1 VGQIKEGSLIKVPL
15 RELFPA
21 AKGLGRG
28 GWIKGTVKEVENIKG
43 QTFPLTARIEFFFKE
58 RDSTGKEIEKNINK
72 KFTLAFIDEEEFDCC
87 AGIEATAF
95 MKYFTEG
102 NPGRRIMVGFSE
114 NENETCGVYLALWQD
129 TDQED

>member
-1 VGQIKEGSLIKVPL
+1 MIIKEGNLIKVPAH
-15 RELFPA
+15 ELFSPQEDPG
-21 AKGLGRG
+21 KG
-28 GWIKGTVKEVENIKG
+28 GWVTGTIKEVENIKG
-43 QTFPLTARIEFFFKE
+43 QNFPLTARIEFSFKE

-95 MKYFTEG
+95 MKYFTEE
-102 NPGRRIMVGFSE
+102 NPGRRVMVGFSE
-114 NENETCGVYLALWQD
+114 NEKETCGIYLALWQD